1 MTISVDTRSR
11 SFDPPQEPEWD
22 RLIAVTAYYLAQDR
36 GFLGEHALDDWLAAE
51 RQLRRVISPVLE
63 SEATMNDTSLNQ
75 PDSGAKPALRP
86 STDDPPIKMPNPTDE
101 KQAEIPKVGSR
112 DAPGG

>member
-1 MTISVDTRSR
+1 
-11 SFDPPQEPEWD
+11 
-22 RLIAVTAYYLAQDR
+22 LIAETAYYLAQDR
-36 GFLGEHALDDWLAAE
+36 GFQGEHALDDWLEAE
-51 RQLRRVISPVLE
+51 QLLRRVISPILE
-63 SEATMNDTSLNQ
+63 TDATMNDTRLNQ
-75 PDSGAKPALRP
+75 PDLEAKPAALRP